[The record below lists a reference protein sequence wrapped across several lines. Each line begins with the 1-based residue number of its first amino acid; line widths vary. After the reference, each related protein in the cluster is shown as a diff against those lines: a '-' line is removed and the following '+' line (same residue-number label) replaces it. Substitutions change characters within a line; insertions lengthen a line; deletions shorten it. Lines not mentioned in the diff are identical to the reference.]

1 VSKAPEVFRTI
12 GEAAEELNLPKH
24 VLRFWESKFPQV
36 RPIKGGGGR
45 RFYRSEDLELL
56 RGIRHLLHI
65 EGYAIRGVQKI
76 LRSQGIDQVKQ
87 SWRAAAEHIETPRG

>member
-1 VSKAPEVFRTI
+1 VSKAGEAFRSI
-12 GEAAEELNLPKH
+12 GEVAEELNVPKY

-36 RPIKGGGGR
+36 RPIKGRGGR
-45 RFYRSEDLELL
+45 RYYRPEDLELL
-56 RGIRHLLHI
+56 RGIRYLLHS

-87 SWRAAAEHIETPRG
+87 SWRATS